1 MEIRG
6 QKKLKIIDRYVGIP
20 LVFLAGLFKRKKI
33 IPENINYIGVLL
45 TPAIGDTILLSAPL
59 KDLKQKINPK
69 QLIIFVPKENKEA
82 AELINIADQVVS
94 LNLRYF
100 LESVKII
107 RSYSIDLFIDFSQ
120 WARLNALFTYFSKS
134 KFKIGFNTK
143 NQHRKF
149 IYDWT
154 ANHSDKVHEIDN
166 FRNLISIVS
175 PGADSL
181 PALKIVA
188 TAEQKK
194 ITVHL
199 KSGGYLSYLKEW
211 PPDYWYKVIE
221 YLLSRDY
228 NIYFTGSKKDY
239 DSIESLLERFAD
251 RTKLFNVAGKYSLYE
266 TAVLLK
272 SSRLV
277 ISVDTAILHLT
288 SAIGS
293 DLVSLHGPA
302 SPKRWGPLNDNSISI
317 QSKYSSA
324 PCLNLGFEYNCRDR
338 TGECMREIPVSEVI
352 QAIDVFLNQRN

>member
-45 TPAIGDTILLSAPL
+45 TPAIGDTILLSASL
-59 KDLKQKINPK
+59 KDLKEKIKPK
-69 QLIIFVPKENKEA
+69 RVIIFVPAENKEA
-82 AELINIADQVVS
+82 AEIIDVADKIVPINLGEILRS
-94 LNLRYF
+94 LK
-100 LESVKII
+100 EI
-107 RSYSIDLFIDFSQ
+107 RQYSFDIFIDYSQ
-120 WARLNALFTYFSKS
+120 WARINALFTYFSRS

-181 PALKIVA
+181 PAIKIMA
-188 TAEQKK
+188 TAEPKK

-199 KSGGYLSYLKEW
+199 KPGGYLSYRKEW
-211 PPDYWYKVIE
+211 PPDYWYKVIK

-228 NIYFTGSKKDY
+228 NIFFTGSKKDY
-239 DSIESLLERFAD
+239 NSIESLLKRFAD

-277 ISVDTAILHLT
+277 ISVDTAIVHLT

-293 DLVSLHGPA
+293 DLVSLYGPA

-338 TGECMREIPVSEVI
+338 TGECMREIQVSEVI